1 MWLVQ
6 RDPGLKQKKMRWQPS
21 VLPTMLQAHT
31 QANDYV
37 EFQFPKP
44 YVVRGMKIKLQH
56 GFADDRVNTVAEP
69 SSPL

>member
-1 MWLVQ
+1 
-6 RDPGLKQKKMRWQPS
+6 
-21 VLPTMLQAHT
+21 MLQAHS

-44 YVVRGMKIKLQH
+44 YVVRGMQIKLQH
-56 GFADDRVNTVAEP
+56 GFADDRVNTLAEP